1 MFKDGLQVEG
11 ISNVSSATIKE
22 MAGKK
27 VTAEGSMFVW
37 IPRYAYKMT
46 GVHTAS
52 GTISV
57 KFLKGTGNTY
67 MSGTDTELSASTTY
81 PTVTNNE
88 MQDYVVHPA
97 FTYSTA
103 IPGIWVAKFEAS
115 SVEGNGNTSTGT
127 NSDNVTTKTLQIKP
141 GVSSWRYIDVNNI
154 YTVCENYK
162 PSMNSHM
169 MKNSE
174 WGAVAYL
181 SQSTHGKGSEI
192 YINNSSAF
200 ITGSCGATE
209 SDKADNNGGTQN
221 NNYKTGVNAS
231 TTGNIYGIYDMS
243 GGSWEYVAAYVANG
257 KESTNGSTLV
267 EKQAAAA
274 TAHTVE
280 KYTAASSENY
290 GDGNYELV
298 ANKYPTR
305 YGDAIYETS
314 AGSSDATTTDSGKQ
328 SWKSDYSVF
337 PYSTSMFF
345 VRGCM
350 YTYTTSAG
358 VFAFS
363 GYTGS
368 AYSYG
373 SFRPVLVVL

>member
-305 YGDAIYETS
+305 YGDAVYETS
-314 AGSSDATTTDSGKQ
+314 AGSSDGTTGSTKQ
-328 SWKSDYSVF
+328 SWNSDTSIF
-337 PYSTSMFF
+337 PMIC
-345 VRGCM
+345 VPPR
-350 YTYTTSAG
+350 
-358 VFAFS
+358 
-363 GYTGS
+363 
-368 AYSYG
+368 
-373 SFRPVLVVL
+373 